1 MKLETIVLDVMD
13 PTPLLPYL
21 VGLIPI
27 LIARSWQ
34 ARVVAISFGAASI
47 GLGVLYVWRVQHSA
61 DILTGVKMIAPV
73 VVASLCLSV
82 VSVLVTY
89 CVDRKYIRKP

>member
-1 MKLETIVLDVMD
+1 MD

-34 ARVVAISFGAASI
+34 ARIVAILFGAASI
-47 GLGVLYVWRVQHSA
+47 GLGVLYIWRLQHSPDSLA
-61 DILTGVKMIAPV
+61 EVKMIAPV
-73 VVASLCLSV
+73 VIDSMCLSV
-82 VSVLVTY
+82 VSLFVTFY
-89 CVDRKYIRKP
+89 VDKKYIKKP